1 MYRIMLVDDEPLILA
16 GIASL
21 LEWPEHQCQIVGKAA
36 NGRQALERM
45 EELQPDIVITDIK
58 MPAMDGI
65 TFMKEARA
73 RNYTASFILLT
84 NLEEFSL
91 AREAIRLG
99 AVEYLMKLE
108 LTEEKLVRTL
118 EAAKQNCDRCKR
130 YAASELGGKV
140 FEITREEKIRNYFRE
155 ILVYDMEAQAEE
167 AVYEMV
173 AELFQEPV
181 VVQIHFNYG
190 FEGFTRAFT
199 RADQKKVM
207 GFAEDIIS
215 EMIRGFFEHSCLIR
229 RDQSSF
235 ILLLSANGRS
245 HYQEQLRKM
254 AEKFLLVIKDYFE
267 VSASIAVSLKG
278 DTVAE
283 IPELL
288 YQVMSAM
295 NQSYYNSGETIIFY
309 SEICEETNRQNRNF
323 NINFLKQDI
332 AQSIRQNDSIRFAAI
347 LDQVIGLLSEHRP
360 FRPQAINGCSSLYYF
375 ILSFFDDQEERLF
388 PYSVDI
394 IGQLNRME
402 SLQDII
408 RWTCWFRD
416 GVADV
421 LKRRQ
426 AVKYDKHVELAQEY
440 IRKHYREKITLGQ
453 VADALNIS
461 QGHLSTTFKKQTG
474 KNFSDFV
481 NEVKTDK
488 AKELI
493 ETHQYMMYEISDL
506 LGFDTQYYFSTVFK
520 KMTGYTP
527 KEYEAQ
533 TLGKKWGGGRPDDF
547 IRK

>member
-1 MYRIMLVDDEPLILA
+1 MYRVMLVDDEPLILA
-16 GIASL
+16 GIASM
-21 LEWPEHQCQIVGKAA
+21 LEWAEHQCQIVGKAT

-45 EELQPDIVITDIK
+45 DELQPDIVITDIK
-58 MPAMDGI
+58 MPAMDGL

-73 RNYTASFILLT
+73 CGHTASFILLT

-91 AREAIRLG
+91 AREALRLE
-99 AVEYLMKLE
+99 AVDYLMKLE
-108 LTEEKLVRTL
+108 LTEEKLAQTI
-118 EAAKQNCDRCKR
+118 EAAKKNCERHKH
-130 YAASELGGKV
+130 YAASEMNYNA

-155 ILVYDMEAQAEE
+155 VLIYDMGVPAEE
-167 AVYEMV
+167 AVCRMVEEM
-173 AELFQEPV
+173 FQEPV

-190 FEGFTRAFT
+190 FEGFTRTFT

-215 EMIRGFFEHSCLIR
+215 EMIRGFFDHSCLVR

-235 ILLLSANGRS
+235 ILVLSAKDRPR
-245 HYQEQLRKM
+245 YQDQIHKM
-254 AEKFLLVIKDYFE
+254 SEKFLLVIKDYFE
-267 VSASIAVSLKG
+267 VPATIAVSLKG

-295 NQSYYNSGETIIFY
+295 NQSYYENGGTIIYY
-309 SEICEETNRQNRNF
+309 SETCKETNRQNRNF
-323 NINFLKQDI
+323 NINFLKHDI
-332 AQSIRQNDSIRFAAI
+332 AQCIRQNDSIRFTSI
-347 LDQVIGLLSEHRP
+347 LDQVIGLLRRHKPS
-360 FRPQAINGCSSLYYF
+360 RPQAINGCSNLYYF
-375 ILSFFDDQEERLF
+375 ILSFFDDQEGLMF

-402 SLQDII
+402 SLKDII

-421 LKRRQ
+421 LRQRQ
-426 AVKYDKHVELAQEY
+426 AVKYDKHVELARDYVQE
-440 IRKHYREKITLGQ
+440 HYREKITLGQ

-461 QGHLSTTFKKQTG
+461 PGHLSSTFKKQTG
-474 KNFSDFV
+474 KKFSDFV
-481 NEVKTDK
+481 NEVKTEK

-520 KMTGYTP
+520 KMTGYAP
-527 KEYEAQ
+527 KEYAAQ
-533 TLGKKWGGGRPDDF
+533 TLGKKRSETDDF
-547 IRK
+547 IKK

>member
-1 MYRIMLVDDEPLILA
+1 MYRVMLVDDEPLILA
-16 GIASL
+16 GISSM
-21 LEWPEHQCQIVGKAA
+21 LEWSDHQCQIVGKVT

-65 TFMKEARA
+65 TLMKEARVH
-73 RNYTASFILLT
+73 NHMASFILLT

-99 AVEYLMKLE
+99 AVDYLVKLE
-108 LTEEKLVRTL
+108 LTEEKLAQTL
-118 EAAKQNCDRCKR
+118 EAAKKNCDRHKR
-130 YAASELGGKV
+130 YAASEAGHNV

-155 ILVYDMEAQAEE
+155 VLVYDMETQAEE
-167 AVYEMV
+167 SVYGMV
-173 AELFQEPV
+173 EELFQEPV
-181 VVQIHFNYG
+181 VMQIHFNYG
-190 FEGFTRAFT
+190 FEGFTQAFT
-199 RADQKKVM
+199 RSDQKKVM
-207 GFAEDIIS
+207 GFAEDIIN
-215 EMIRGFFEHSCLIR
+215 EMIRGFFDHSCLIR

-235 ILLLSANGRS
+235 ILVLSAQGRP
-245 HYQEQLRKM
+245 HYQEQIRKM
-254 AEKFLLVIKDYFE
+254 SEKFLLVIKDYFE
-267 VSASIAVSLKG
+267 VSASIAVSFKG
-278 DTVAE
+278 DTIAE

-295 NQSYYNSGETIIFY
+295 NQSYYDSGETIIFY
-309 SEICEETNRQNRNF
+309 SETCEEINRQGRNF

-332 AQSIRQNDSIRFAAI
+332 AQSIRQNDDKRFVLI
-347 LDQVIGLLSEHRP
+347 IDQVIGLLNEHKP
-360 FRPQAINGCSSLYYF
+360 PRPQAINGCSSLYYF
-375 ILSFFDDQEERLF
+375 ILSFFEDQEEQLF

-394 IGQLNRME
+394 IAQLNRME
-402 SLQDII
+402 SLKDII

-426 AVKYDKHVELAQEY
+426 TVKYDKHVELAQDY
-440 IRKHYREKITLGQ
+440 IREHYREKITLGQ
-453 VADALNIS
+453 VADVLNIS
-461 QGHLSTTFKKQTG
+461 QGHLSSTFKKQTG

-481 NEVKTDK
+481 NEVKVEK

-527 KEYEAQ
+527 KEYEAH
-533 TLGKKWGGGRPDDF
+533 TLGKKRNESDDF
-547 IRK
+547 IKE

>member
-1 MYRIMLVDDEPLILA
+1 MYRVMLVDDEPLILA
-16 GIASL
+16 GISSM
-21 LEWPEHQCQIVGKAA
+21 LEWPGHQCQIVGKAT
-36 NGRQALERM
+36 NGQQALERM

-65 TFMKEARA
+65 TFMKEAKA

-99 AVEYLMKLE
+99 AVDYLIKLE
-108 LTEEKLVRTL
+108 LTEEKLAHTL
-118 EAAKQNCDRCKR
+118 EEAKKSCDHHKR
-130 YAASELGGKV
+130 YAVSDGHRNA

-155 ILVYDMEAQAEE
+155 ILVYDMETQVEE
-167 AVYEMV
+167 SVYCMVEEM
-173 AELFQEPV
+173 FQEPV

-190 FEGFTRAFT
+190 FEGFTQTFT
-199 RADQKKVM
+199 RLDQKKVM

-215 EMIRGFFEHSCLIR
+215 EMVRGFFDHSCLIR

-235 ILLLSANGRS
+235 ILLLSVKGRT
-245 HYQEQLRKM
+245 HYQDQIRKM
-254 AEKFLLVIKDYFE
+254 SEKFLLVIKDYFE

-278 DTVAE
+278 DNIAG
-283 IPELL
+283 IAELL
-288 YQVMSAM
+288 YQVSAM
-295 NQSYYNSGETIIFY
+295 NHSYYDSGETIIFY
-309 SEICEETNRQNRNF
+309 SETCEETNRQSRNF

-332 AQSIRQNDSIRFAAI
+332 AQSIRQNDGIRFTLI
-347 LDQVIGLLSEHRP
+347 MDQVIGLLSEYKP
-360 FRPQAINGCSSLYYF
+360 PRPQAINGCSSLYYF
-375 ILSFFDDQEERLF
+375 ILSFFDDQEEQLF

-402 SLQDII
+402 SLKDII
-408 RWTCWFRD
+408 RWTCLFRD
-416 GVADV
+416 GVADI

-426 AVKYDKHVELAQEY
+426 AVKYDKHVELAQDYVLE
-440 IRKHYREKITLGQ
+440 HYREKITLGQ

-461 QGHLSTTFKKQTG
+461 QGHLSSTFKKQTG

-481 NEVKTDK
+481 NEVKAEK

-527 KEYEAQ
+527 KEYEAH
-533 TLGKKWGGGRPDDF
+533 TLGKKRNESDH
-547 IRK
+547 IIKK

>member
-1 MYRIMLVDDEPLILA
+1 MYRVMLVDDEPLILA
-16 GIASL
+16 GISSML
-21 LEWPEHQCQIVGKAA
+21 KWPEHQCQIVGKAT

-65 TFMKEARA
+65 TFMQEAKTH
-73 RNYTASFILLT
+73 NDTASFLLLT

-91 AREAIRLG
+91 AREAVRLG
-99 AVEYLMKLE
+99 AVDYLVKLE
-108 LTEEKLVRTL
+108 LTEEKLAQAL
-118 EAAKQNCDRCKR
+118 EEAKKNCDRHKR
-130 YAASELGGKV
+130 YVASEVGRNTL
-140 FEITREEKIRNYFRE
+140 EITREEKIRNYFRE
-155 ILVYDMEAQAEE
+155 LLVDDVEIQDEE
-167 AVYEMV
+167 SYSMV
-173 AELFQEPV
+173 EELFQEPV

-190 FEGFTRAFT
+190 FEGFTQTFT

-215 EMIRGFFEHSCLIR
+215 EMIRSFFECSCLVR

-235 ILLLSANGRS
+235 ILVLSAKS
-245 HYQEQLRKM
+245 KPHYQEQIRKM
-254 AEKFLLVIKDYFE
+254 SKKFLLVIKDYFE
-267 VSASIAVSLKG
+267 VSAAIAVSLKG
-278 DTVAE
+278 DTIAE

-295 NQSYYNSGETIIFY
+295 NQSYYDSGETIIFY
-309 SEICEETNRQNRNF
+309 SETREKPNRQSRNF

-332 AQSIRQNDSIRFAAI
+332 AQSIRQNDGSRFALI
-347 LDQVIGLLSEHRP
+347 MDQVIGLLSEHKP
-360 FRPQAINGCSSLYYF
+360 SRPQAINGCSSLYYF
-375 ILSFFDDQEERLF
+375 ILSFFDDQEEQLF

-402 SLQDII
+402 SLNDII

-421 LKRRQ
+421 LRRRQ
-426 AVKYDKHVELAQEY
+426 AVKYDKHVELAQAYVLE
-440 IRKHYREKITLGQ
+440 HYREKITLGQ
-453 VADALNIS
+453 VAEVLNIS
-461 QGHLSTTFKKQTG
+461 QGHLSSTFKKQTG
-474 KNFSDFV
+474 KRFSDFV
-481 NEVKTDK
+481 NEVKVDK
-488 AKELI
+488 ARELI

-527 KEYEAQ
+527 KEYEAE
-533 TLGKKWGGGRPDDF
+533 TLGKKRSESDDF